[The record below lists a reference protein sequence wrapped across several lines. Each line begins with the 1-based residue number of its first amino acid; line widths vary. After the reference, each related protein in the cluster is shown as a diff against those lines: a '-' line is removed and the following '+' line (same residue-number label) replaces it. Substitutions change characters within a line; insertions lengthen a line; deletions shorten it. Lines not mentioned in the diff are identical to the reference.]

1 MTPTSS
7 EPPDETET
15 NRPHFCRQCGR
26 ALPQVGS
33 FCTACGAAVGPSP
46 QRLPQPLPGTVS
58 GPSTAAV
65 PTTMTPVRR
74 SRRGPVIAAFVVLAL
89 LAGGGVIALAMRG
102 SGQPISASTTTS
114 SSSPAAERSPSSS
127 PASSPA
133 ASVAA
138 VTTTVTAS
146 PPPTTPGP
154 QSLADLYK
162 NVNSGVVRIETTT
175 CTGGGIGTGF
185 LVAPNLVATVAH
197 VVNGAAVL
205 KLTIGDSGSGGTT
218 SGVVIGLD
226 PQSDVALVKTNR
238 PLTGHVFN
246 LADHIPAVG
255 QEIGAIGFPEGEP
268 MTLTRG
274 IVSGLDRTIPID
286 GLDRSGLIQ
295 TDVAINP
302 GNSGGPML
310 ATDGQVYGLIDA
322 KRTNASGLGYAV
334 SPTTASARVR
344 SWQGRTTS
352 VVSAGC
358 DHPVAPEPGRGLDPT
373 VPPGSDPRTV
383 AVAGALKNY
392 FDAINA
398 ADYRMAWLG
407 LSPRIRGASP
417 DSLAKGDATS
427 YDALIVIHSVTSAP
441 TGAVLAYVSFTSVQ
455 APEKGPDGDS
465 CDNWDLD
472 YTMIP
477 SSGTWLIDQVKG
489 HNGGPTHAAC

>member
-1 MTPTSS
+1 MTPS
-7 EPPDETET
+7 EPLDEAET
-15 NRPHFCRQCGR
+15 NRSHFCRQCDR
-26 ALPQVGS
+26 ALPQEGS
-33 FCTACGAAVGPSP
+33 FCTACGAAVGP
-46 QRLPQPLPGTVS
+46 LPGAVS

-65 PTTMTPVRR
+65 PTTMISVRR

-146 PPPTTPGP
+146 PTPTTPGP

-197 VVNGAAVL
+197 VVNGAAAL

-246 LADHIPAVG
+246 LADHVPAVG

-322 KRTNASGLGYAV
+322 KNQRGRSRVRRLAHHGECTGALLAGSDHLRGLGGLRPSRRSGAW
-334 SPTTASARVR
+334 ARSR
-344 SWQGRTTS
+344 PNGA
-352 VVSAGC
+352 AGQRPA
-358 DHPVAPEPGRGLDPT
+358 HGSRGW
-373 VPPGSDPRTV
+373 
-383 AVAGALKNY
+383 GAEEL
-392 FDAINA
+392 
-398 ADYRMAWLG
+398 L
-407 LSPRIRGASP
+407 
-417 DSLAKGDATS
+417 
-427 YDALIVIHSVTSAP
+427 
-441 TGAVLAYVSFTSVQ
+441 
-455 APEKGPDGDS
+455 
-465 CDNWDLD
+465 
-472 YTMIP
+472 
-477 SSGTWLIDQVKG
+477 
-489 HNGGPTHAAC
+489 